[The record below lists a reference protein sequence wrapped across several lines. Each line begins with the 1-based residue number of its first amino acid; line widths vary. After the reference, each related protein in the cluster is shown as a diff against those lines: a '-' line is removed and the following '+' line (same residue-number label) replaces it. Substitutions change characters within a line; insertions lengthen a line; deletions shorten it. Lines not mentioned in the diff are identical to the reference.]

1 VADVERHQRI
11 NTFEEGFMSRIIGV
25 GWVTVLTM
33 GLMAADLAAQPVDFE
48 GVIAG
53 ARRAP
58 RGAAAGPFRD
68 FNEVTAGAEKV
79 EGLFTLYRKG
89 EHVYAEFMP
98 HQLNQPLLVPVTIA
112 RGIGQ
117 TGVPITRS
125 DEPVIIFRRVDDRI
139 QLVRRNIHFK
149 ATPGSSLDKSVKQ
162 NYTDSV
168 LMALPIVAVNP
179 MRGGA
184 VLIDLSDIFMT
195 DFAQLGL
202 GMVDRS
208 RSSWVKVKG
217 FQNNMELEVETTFT
231 GMNRRATGGQNDPV
245 ADHRGI
251 TVVIHYSL
259 MKTPDYGYQPRMADD
274 RVGHFLSANKDF
286 AITDADSNFVRMIN
300 RWRLEKANPRAKLS
314 PPRKQIVWYVEDTVP
329 IEYRPYV
336 EEGIREWNKAF
347 EKIGFK
353 DTIAVRWEESGRD
366 DFDPEDTNY
375 CTFRWVTGDIGGAM
389 SCMRASP
396 LTGELIDGD
405 VVFDAGFIRA
415 WKQSYALLIGTTTAA
430 DGQEMQSSP
439 LAVGEVISPILAS
452 KMGYGDPTAGNLLGM
467 GALQRNPNRM
477 VPEVVPADQNVLA
490 WELAKNA
497 ARGGR
502 GSCQFQSGI
511 QRDFA
516 LAAIAMSEA
525 ASAEQ
530 TPAPVRPTAPS
541 TPPASPAA
549 PATAD
554 SKDKAAKPE
563 PPKRPEARRPQPKD
577 ELPEEFVGQAIKHI
591 VMHEV
596 GHSLGLRHNF
606 KASTMLKTDQLH
618 DVSITHVKGLVGSV
632 MDYSPI
638 NIAPKGKKQGD
649 YYSITLGPYD
659 YWAIEYAYKPAE
671 GDEASELK
679 KIAARAPEQDLI
691 YGTDEDVLLNDDPYT
706 NRFDLGSDPCEFGKE
721 RIELASELLKDLD
734 ARVVKDGDSWART
747 RRAFNLLLQQWGDG
761 ATLAS
766 QFVGGQSVSRDHKAD
781 KDARD
786 PIVPVAGAKQRDC
799 LKFLVDTILSDK
811 SFQFSPGLLRRLG
824 TERWMHWGSSSN
836 AGPGIDISVLEKIL
850 GIQKIVLGH
859 CLSGQTLARLQ
870 NQQLQAEPK
879 SDPLRMEEVFRSL
892 TDGVWSDL
900 DHLGASKDDK
910 AAKFALSTMRRS
922 LQREYLRR
930 LSTMVLG
937 TTQAGADDIFA
948 YVVFVRGGDRSV
960 PADARALARLHL
972 KEISSR
978 IGKVLETTNLTI
990 DDPSRA
996 HLEECRHRIA
1006 KILEANLDVR
1016 EP

>member
-1 VADVERHQRI
+1 
-11 NTFEEGFMSRIIGV
+11 MSRIIGR
-25 GWVTVLTM
+25 GWAAVLTV
-33 GLMAADLAAQPVDFE
+33 GLLAADLAAQEPRSIDFE
-48 GVIAG
+48 GVVAG

-58 RGAAAGPFRD
+58 RGGSGPFRD

-79 EGLFTLYRKG
+79 EGLFTLYKKG

-117 TGVPITRS
+117 TGVPITRA
-125 DEPVIIFRRVDDRI
+125 DEPVIIFRRVDDRV
-139 QLVRRNIHFK
+139 QLVRRNIHYK

-168 LMALPIVAVNP
+168 LMALPIVSLNM

-202 GMVDRS
+202 GIVDRS

-217 FQNNMELEVETTFT
+217 FQHNMELEVETTFT
-231 GMNRRATGGQNDPV
+231 GMNRRAAGSQNDPV
-245 ADHRGI
+245 IDHRGI

-259 MKTPDYGYQPRMADD
+259 MKTPDFGYHPRMADD

-286 AITDADSNFVRMIN
+286 AITDPDSNFVRMIN

-353 DTIAVRWEESGRD
+353 DAIAVRWEEAGRD

-375 CTFRWVTGDIGGAM
+375 CTFRWVTGEIGGAM
-389 SCMRASP
+389 SCMRANP

-415 WKQSYALLIGTTTAA
+415 WKLSYALLVGSTTAA
-430 DGQEMQSSP
+430 GGQEPVASP

-452 KMGYGDPTAGNLLGM
+452 KMGYGDPTAGNLLGVD
-467 GALQRNPNRM
+467 ALHRNPNRM
-477 VPEVVPADQNVLA
+477 VAEVVPADQNFVA
-490 WELAKNA
+490 WELAKTA
-497 ARGGR
+497 ARGGQ

-516 LAAIAMSEA
+516 LAAIAMA
-525 ASAEQ
+525 DMNPFDQ
-530 TPAPVRPTAPS
+530 TPAPTTPPTTPATPPTAPT
-541 TPPASPAA
+541 TPPTTPSVP
-549 PATAD
+549 PTLD
-554 SKDKAAKPE
+554 GKGKTAKPE
-563 PPKRPEARRPQPKD
+563 PPKKPEPRKPQPKD

-606 KASTMLKTDQLH
+606 KASTMLKADQLH
-618 DVSITHVKGLVGSV
+618 DTSITHVKGLVGSV

-649 YYSITLGPYD
+649 YYSVTLGPYD
-659 YWAIEYAYKPAE
+659 YWAIEYAYRPAD

-691 YGTDEDVLLNDDPYT
+691 YGTDEDVILNDDPYT
-706 NRFDLGSDPCEFGKE
+706 NRFDLGS
-721 RIELASELLKDLD
+721 
-734 ARVVKDGDSWART
+734 
-747 RRAFNLLLQQWGDG
+747 
-761 ATLAS
+761 
-766 QFVGGQSVSRDHKAD
+766 
-781 KDARD
+781 
-786 PIVPVAGAKQRDC
+786 
-799 LKFLVDTILSDK
+799 
-811 SFQFSPGLLRRLG
+811 
-824 TERWMHWGSSSN
+824 
-836 AGPGIDISVLEKIL
+836 
-850 GIQKIVLGH
+850 
-859 CLSGQTLARLQ
+859 
-870 NQQLQAEPK
+870 
-879 SDPLRMEEVFRSL
+879 
-892 TDGVWSDL
+892 
-900 DHLGASKDDK
+900 
-910 AAKFALSTMRRS
+910 
-922 LQREYLRR
+922 
-930 LSTMVLG
+930 
-937 TTQAGADDIFA
+937 
-948 YVVFVRGGDRSV
+948 
-960 PADARALARLHL
+960 
-972 KEISSR
+972 
-978 IGKVLETTNLTI
+978 
-990 DDPSRA
+990 
-996 HLEECRHRIA
+996 
-1006 KILEANLDVR
+1006 
-1016 EP
+1016 